1 MSCSMSQA
9 NDTLPACCAWCQR
22 PRATCPPG
30 GQGQPKEGSASL
42 PTHSKQA
49 ASTGAGQ
56 LSSQQK
62 EWLQCRG
69 ELGICPVLT
78 AGPSSLLAPFLP
90 AGGIPPA

>member
-1 MSCSMSQA
+1 MSCSMSQE
-9 NDTLPACCAWCQR
+9 NDTLPACCAWCQC
-22 PRATCPPG
+22 PGATCPPG
-30 GQGQPKEGSASL
+30 GPGSPRRAQPL

-69 ELGICPVLT
+69 ELGTCPVLT

-90 AGGIPPA
+90 AGGIPAA